1 MLCII
6 INSCTC
12 SKHLWALLPCT
23 PLLHQCL
30 SLQESPPS
38 ATAASGTCS
47 PSPQEPP
54 VSPVPII
61 LTTQLCFV
69 TFCHVLFKIYPVFTN
84 TVANCKFFKKIYKN
98 FFNESISTVECGFIY
113 KLQPTINLLYSSEM
127 YSGIGTVPVVA
138 TLGTLF
144 SL

>member
-1 MLCII
+1 MG
-6 INSCTC
+6 
-12 SKHLWALLPCT
+12 P
-23 PLLHQCL
+23 
-30 SLQESPPS
+30 
-38 ATAASGTCS
+38 TAALHTIIAPMFVSTGITTIRNRHKRYLQPFPPGTPRKS
-47 PSPQEPP
+47 STY
-54 VSPVPII
+54 II

-84 TVANCKFFKKIYKN
+84 TVTNCKFFKKIYKN

-127 YSGIGTVPVVA
+127 YSGIGTVLVVA
-138 TLGTLF
+138 TLGATLF